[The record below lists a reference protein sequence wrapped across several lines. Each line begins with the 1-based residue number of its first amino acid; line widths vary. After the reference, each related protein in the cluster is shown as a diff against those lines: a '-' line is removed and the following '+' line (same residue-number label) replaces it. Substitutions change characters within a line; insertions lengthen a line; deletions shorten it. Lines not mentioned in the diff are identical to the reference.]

1 MNNKIFIPIMAVA
14 FGLLLFSV
22 INSNTDYCITCGL
35 WANSSTETTHTN
47 PDIKDCQFGVITL
60 TPDSED
66 VRCMYEDE
74 YYRVLDMIDS
84 TNTNPGLERL
94 SDKLPTIADL
104 TFREDPKT
112 CVLLDGIW
120 WCTDN

>member
-1 MNNKIFIPIMAVA
+1 MNNMIFIPIMAIA

-22 INSNTDYCITCGL
+22 INSNSDYCLTCGL
-35 WANSSTETTHTN
+35 WAESETKTTHVN
-47 PDIKDCQFGVITL
+47 PNIEDCQFGVITL
-60 TPDSED
+60 TPDSKD

-74 YYRVLDMIDS
+74 YYRVLDMMESND
-84 TNTNPGLERL
+84 NRGLQRL

-104 TFREDPKT
+104 EFREDPKT